1 MKSKWRE
8 IWEKR
13 APGGSGTPA
22 LGELIALNGFDSGAG
37 FVSVDDW
44 RANARAIATRID
56 LAGSDSVYEIGC
68 GAGALLYAL
77 LEIKQVEIGGIDYS
91 HALISAARKAIPAG
105 DFTVGEALETKSK
118 PVVDWVIAHGVFHY
132 LDLAYAERVLAIMT
146 QKAAKGVAVLE
157 VPDAALRTESE
168 IMRRGKLSPGEYEK
182 KYAGLEHTYFDR
194 AWFTAQAATLGA
206 SFDFFSS
213 FIPNSTQSPYRFNF
227 IMHRSQSV
235 SR

>member
-13 APGGSGTPA
+13 APGASGTPG

-56 LAGSDSVYEIGC
+56 LASSDSIYEVGC
-68 GAGALLYAL
+68 GSGALLYAL
-77 LEIKQVEIGGIDYS
+77 LEIKQVGIGGIDYS
-91 HALISAARKAIPAG
+91 QALISAAKKAIPAG
-105 DFTVGEALETKSK
+105 DFTVGEALETK
-118 PVVDWVIAHGVFHY
+118 PEPIADWVIAHSVFHY
-132 LDLAYAERVLAIMT
+132 LDLAYAERVLARMT

-157 VPDAALRTESE
+157 VPDNATRAESE
-168 IMRRGKLSPGEYEK
+168 GMRRDQLSPGEYDE

-194 AWFTAQAATLGA
+194 DWFSLQAAKHGTSCKISQ
-206 SFDFFSS
+206 SFFPDS
-213 FIPNSTQSPYRFNF
+213 PQSRFRFNAL
-227 IMHRSQSV
+227 ILKQKA
-235 SR
+235 